1 MTLKIYSMQIFNKV
15 VNSRPLKNCAV
26 VVIDNG
32 IRNNVA
38 AIYYKET
45 LIGVRSVR
53 ENVGFFLDIAT
64 HTTGN
69 QLYSPTL
76 DQLTEQHIKEAVDE
90 IDRSNEKTGYMPIG
104 EIAPKGQELLA
115 REMSILIDKRLT
127 DEG

>member
-1 MTLKIYSMQIFNKV
+1 MADTSQFDANFFWRDYVTEDILSYCIGEVYF
-15 VNSRPLKNCAV
+15 
-26 VVIDNG
+26 
-32 IRNNVA
+32 
-38 AIYYKET
+38 YHYKET